1 MRSFQ
6 FRWVKNC
13 PLPHLF
19 QDSALGFMT
28 HPTSLLQHL
37 LEAIPDLRAQVYF
50 KTTLTALSHAMED
63 LVLVGDDRP
72 LVIANFQQ
80 ERFYR
85 QETRRYQRIAEK
97 TDHVYVLA
105 MPETDFASTPAPYA
119 TIGLEESDPLAQEW
133 HLVVIAP
140 SYSACLVCR
149 EHSVAINAAALDSGR
164 QFQGFWTFD
173 PIVTRQAAQELLGRI
188 VRYRPDLSDRVETA
202 RREYQLV
209 NGNDL
214 ALSQVLA
221 ETQPSQQPQP
231 SGLDIRRFSDRLV
244 TYLQASQYQQ
254 VRSYRRAVAQTE
266 QAQLINAI
274 TAKIRRSLKLE
285 DVVALT
291 VCEIERVFLR
301 CRCQMTRLPSS
312 PIGSPL
318 GSHPL
323 FQPLLSQGKVVA
335 IADVMQDSGIQA
347 YPELQMQMQM
357 DQIRSCVLVPIMY
370 QQDCLA
376 VLELSHA
383 SPRLWSE
390 GDRYF
395 LASIATQVG
404 WGLKQAEAYVKL
416 AQLNDQLSTIEQTQN
431 NLIAIVGHELR
442 TPLST
447 IQVCLESLATE
458 PDMPQDC
465 QQVMLDIALAD
476 SERLRKL
483 VQDFLLLSQLE
494 SGSVSWQMEPIEISD
509 LISLAVCNLKS
520 GAKTNPTILVE
531 IPKALPMVQGD
542 GEAVVQV
549 LTKLLGNAVKFTPQ
563 TGTVQV
569 SVREIEGYVEIRI
582 ADSGCGIESSRLES
596 IFDRFYQE
604 EGFLQRSF
612 GGTGLGLAICRQLVR
627 RLEGKLWAT
636 SGGKGQGSQFYVT
649 LPVEDME
656 SWTPLEGMEELIG

>member
-1 MRSFQ
+1 MRSVQ
-6 FRWVKNC
+6 LCWVKNC
-13 PLPHLF
+13 SLPHLF

-37 LEAIPDLRAQVYF
+37 LEAIPDLKAQIYF

-133 HLVVIAP
+133 HLIVIAA

-149 EHSVAINAAALDSGR
+149 EHSTAINAAALDSGR

-173 PIVTRQAAQELLGRI
+173 PIVTRQAAQELLGRV

-209 NGNDL
+209 DKGDQVWME
-214 ALSQVLA
+214 SQPL
-221 ETQPSQQPQP
+221 QP

-274 TAKIRRSLKLE
+274 TAKIRRSLKPD

-291 VCEIERVFLR
+291 VCEIERVFR
-301 CRCQMTRLPSS
+301 NCRCQMIRLPL
-312 PIGSPL
+312 PSPL

-335 IADVMQDSGIQA
+335 IADVTQDSGIQA
-347 YPELQMQMQM
+347 YPALQTQMQME
-357 DQIRSCVLVPIMY
+357 QIQSCVLVPIMY

-376 VLELSHA
+376 VLELYHA

-390 GDRYF
+390 GDRDF
-395 LASIATQVG
+395 LVSIATQVG
-404 WGLKQAEAYVKL
+404 WGLKQAEAHLKL
-416 AQLNDQLSTIEQTQN
+416 VQLNDQLSVIEQTQN

-509 LISLAVCNLKS
+509 LISLTVCNLKS

-531 IPKALPMVQGD
+531 IPENLPMVQGD

-563 TGTVQV
+563 MGTVQV

-604 EGFLQRSF
+604 EGFLQRSV

-649 LPVEDME
+649 IPMEDRE
-656 SWTPLEGMEELIG
+656 SWTSLEGVEELIG

>member
-1 MRSFQ
+1 MRSVQ
-6 FRWVKNC
+6 LGRVKHC

-37 LEAIPDLRAQVYF
+37 LEAIPDLKAQIYF

-133 HLVVIAP
+133 HLIVIAA

-149 EHSVAINAAALDSGR
+149 EHSTAINAAALDSGR

-173 PIVTRQAAQELLGRI
+173 PIVTRQAAQELLGRV

-209 NGNDL
+209 DKGDQVWME
-214 ALSQVLA
+214 SQPL
-221 ETQPSQQPQP
+221 QP

-274 TAKIRRSLKLE
+274 TAKIRRSLKPD

-291 VCEIERVFLR
+291 VCEIERVFR
-301 CRCQMTRLPSS
+301 NCRCQMIRLPL
-312 PIGSPL
+312 PSPL

-335 IADVMQDSGIQA
+335 IADVTQDSGIQA
-347 YPELQMQMQM
+347 YPALQTQMQME
-357 DQIRSCVLVPIMY
+357 QIQSCVLVPIMY

-376 VLELSHA
+376 VLELYHA

-390 GDRYF
+390 GDRDF
-395 LASIATQVG
+395 LVSIATQVG
-404 WGLKQAEAYVKL
+404 WGLKQAEAHLKL
-416 AQLNDQLSTIEQTQN
+416 VQLNDQLSVIEQTQN

-465 QQVMLDIALAD
+465 KQVMLDIALAD
-476 SERLRKL
+476 SERLRRL

-509 LISLAVCNLKS
+509 LISLTVCNLKS
-520 GAKTNPTILVE
+520 GSNGSNGSNVNPMILVDVPE
-531 IPKALPMVQGD
+531 ALPMVQGD

-549 LTKLLGNAVKFTPQ
+549 LTKLLGNAMKFTPQ

-569 SVREIEGYVEIRI
+569 SVREVEGYVEIRI
-582 ADSGCGIESSRLES
+582 ADSGCGIEVSRLES

-604 EGFLQRSF
+604 EAFLQRSV

-649 LPVEDME
+649 LPVEEME

>member
-1 MRSFQ
+1 MQSFGL
-6 FRWVKNC
+6 RWIKNC

-19 QDSALGFMT
+19 QDSASGFMP
-28 HPTSLLQHL
+28 HSNSLLQDL
-37 LEAIPDLRAQVYF
+37 LEAMPDLKAQVYF

-63 LVLVGDDRP
+63 LVLVGNDRP

-85 QETRRYQRIAEK
+85 QETRRYERIAEK
-97 TDHVYVLA
+97 TDQVYVLA

-119 TIGLEESDPLAQEW
+119 TIGLDKSDPLAQEW
-133 HLVVIAP
+133 HLVVIAA

-149 EHSVAINAAALDSGR
+149 EHSTAVNAAALDSGR

-173 PIVTRQAAQELLGRI
+173 PIVSRQAAQELLGRV
-188 VRYRPDLSDRVETA
+188 VRYRPDLSDRVENA
-202 RREYQLV
+202 RREYQLADR
-209 NGNDL
+209 GNL
-214 ALSQVLA
+214 AFAESQLS
-221 ETQPSQQPQP
+221 QP

-266 QAQLINAI
+266 QAQLLNTI
-274 TAKIRRSLKLE
+274 TSKIRRSLRPE
-285 DVVALT
+285 DVLT
-291 VCEIERVFLR
+291 LTMSEVEGVFLR
-301 CRCQMTRLPSS
+301 CRCQITRLPL
-312 PIGSPL
+312 PSPL

-323 FQPLLSQGKVVA
+323 FQLLLGQGKVVA
-335 IADVMQDSGIQA
+335 IADAMQDSGIQA
-347 YPELQMQMQM
+347 YPALQTQMQM
-357 DQIRSCVLVPIMY
+357 DRIGSCMLVPIVY

-376 VLELSHA
+376 VLELYHA

-390 GDRYF
+390 SDRDF
-395 LASIATQVG
+395 LVSIATQVG
-404 WGLKQAEAYVKL
+404 WGLKQAEAHVKL
-416 AQLNDQLSTIEQTQN
+416 VQLNNQLSVIEQTQN

-465 QQVMLDIALAD
+465 QQVMLDIALTD
-476 SERLRKL
+476 SERLRRL

-494 SGSVSWQMEPIEISD
+494 SGSVSWQVEPIVISD
-509 LISLAVCNLKS
+509 LISLTVCNLRS
-520 GAKTNPTILVE
+520 GSKVNPMILVDVPE
-531 IPKALPMVQGD
+531 TLPMVQGD

-563 TGTVQV
+563 MGTVQV
-569 SVREIEGYVEIRI
+569 RVRAIEGYVEVQI
-582 ADSGCGIESSRLES
+582 ADSGCGIESSRLDS

-604 EGFLQRSF
+604 EGFLQRSV

-627 RLEGKLWAT
+627 RLEGRLWAT
-636 SGGKGQGSQFYVT
+636 SEGKGQGSQFYVT
-649 LPVEDME
+649 FPVEDME
-656 SWTPLEGMEELIG
+656 SFNPLEGMEELVG

>member
-1 MRSFQ
+1 
-6 FRWVKNC
+6 
-13 PLPHLF
+13 
-19 QDSALGFMT
+19 MT
-28 HPTSLLQHL
+28 HPISLLQHL
-37 LEAIPDLRAQVYF
+37 LEAMPDLKAQVYF

-105 MPETDFASTPAPYA
+105 MPETDFASSPAPYA

-149 EHSVAINAAALDSGR
+149 EHSTAVNAAALDSGR

-173 PIVTRQAAQELLGRI
+173 PAVSRQAAQELLGRI
-188 VRYRPDLSDRVETA
+188 VRYRPDLSDRVEAA
-202 RREYQLV
+202 REEYQLV
-209 NGNDL
+209 DGDDTASEKTPAL
-214 ALSQVLA
+214 TLSQPL
-221 ETQPSQQPQP
+221 
-231 SGLDIRRFSDRLV
+231 GLDIRRFSDRLV

-254 VRSYRRAVAQTE
+254 VRSYRRAMAQTE

-274 TAKIRRSLKLE
+274 TNKIRQSLKPE

-291 VCEIERVFLR
+291 VSEIERVFQR
-301 CRCQMTRLPSS
+301 CRCQVTQRPLR
-312 PIGSPL
+312 SPL
-318 GSHPL
+318 GSHLL

-335 IADVMQDSGIQA
+335 IADVIQDLGIQA
-347 YPELQMQMQM
+347 HPELQAQMQT
-357 DQIRSCVLVPIMY
+357 DQIRSCVLVPVVY

-376 VLELSHA
+376 VLELYDA
-383 SPRLWSE
+383 LPRLWTE
-390 GDRYF
+390 GD
-395 LASIATQVG
+395 LTLLKSIATQVG
-404 WGLKQAEAYVKL
+404 WGLKQSEAYLKL
-416 AQLNDQLSTIEQTQN
+416 AQLNDQLAAIEQTQN

-458 PDMPQDC
+458 PEMPQEC

-494 SGSVSWQMEPIEISD
+494 SGVVSWQMEPIKVSD
-509 LISLAVCNLKS
+509 LISLTVCNLKS
-520 GAKTNPTILVE
+520 SAKTNPTILVE
-531 IPKALPMVQGD
+531 VPEDLPMVQGD

-549 LTKLLGNAVKFTPQ
+549 LTKLLGNAVKFTPPM
-563 TGTVQV
+563 GTVQV
-569 SVREIEGYVEIRI
+569 SVRLVEDCVEIRI

-604 EGFLQRSF
+604 EGFLQRSV

-649 LPVEDME
+649 LPVDDME
-656 SWTPLEGMEELIG
+656 SLSPRSGMEELIG

>member
-1 MRSFQ
+1 MQSFGL
-6 FRWVKNC
+6 RWIKNC

-19 QDSALGFMT
+19 QDSAFGFMP
-28 HPTSLLQHL
+28 HSNSLLQDL
-37 LEAIPDLRAQVYF
+37 LEAMPDLKAQVYF

-63 LVLVGDDRP
+63 LVLVGNDRP

-97 TDHVYVLA
+97 TDQVYVLA

-119 TIGLEESDPLAQEW
+119 TIGLDKSDPLAQEW
-133 HLVVIAP
+133 HLVVIAA

-149 EHSVAINAAALDSGR
+149 EHSTAVNAAALDSGR

-173 PIVTRQAAQELLGRI
+173 PIVSRQAAQELLGRV

-202 RREYQLV
+202 RREYQLADR
-209 NGNDL
+209 GNL
-214 ALSQVLA
+214 AFAESQ
-221 ETQPSQQPQP
+221 SSQP

-266 QAQLINAI
+266 QAQLLNTI
-274 TAKIRRSLKLE
+274 TSKIRRSLRPE
-285 DVVALT
+285 DVLT
-291 VCEIERVFLR
+291 LTMSEVEGVFLR
-301 CRCQMTRLPSS
+301 CRCQITRLPL
-312 PIGSPL
+312 PSPL

-323 FQPLLSQGKVVA
+323 FQSLLGQGKVVA
-335 IADVMQDSGIQA
+335 IADAMQDSGIQA
-347 YPELQMQMQM
+347 YPALQTQMQM
-357 DQIRSCVLVPIMY
+357 DRIGSCMLVPIVY

-376 VLELSHA
+376 VLELYHA

-390 GDRYF
+390 SDRDF
-395 LASIATQVG
+395 LVSIATQVG
-404 WGLKQAEAYVKL
+404 WGLKQAEAHVKL
-416 AQLNDQLSTIEQTQN
+416 VQLNNQLSVIEQTQN

-465 QQVMLDIALAD
+465 QQVMLDIALTD
-476 SERLRKL
+476 SERLRRL

-494 SGSVSWQMEPIEISD
+494 SGSVSWQVEPIVISD
-509 LISLAVCNLKS
+509 LISLTVCNLRAGSKV
-520 GAKTNPTILVE
+520 NPMILVDVPE
-531 IPKALPMVQGD
+531 TLPMVQGD

-563 TGTVQV
+563 MGTVQV
-569 SVREIEGYVEIRI
+569 RVRAIEGYVEVQI
-582 ADSGCGIESSRLES
+582 ADSGCGIESSRLNS

-604 EGFLQRSF
+604 EGFLQRSV

-627 RLEGKLWAT
+627 RLEGRLWAT
-636 SGGKGQGSQFYVT
+636 SEGKGQGSQFYVT
-649 LPVEDME
+649 FPVEDME
-656 SWTPLEGMEELIG
+656 SFNPLEGMEELVG

>member
-1 MRSFQ
+1 
-6 FRWVKNC
+6 
-13 PLPHLF
+13 
-19 QDSALGFMT
+19 MT

-37 LEAIPDLRAQVYF
+37 LEAIPDLKAQVYF
-50 KTTLTALSHAMED
+50 KTTLTALSHAIED
-63 LVLVGDDRP
+63 LVLMGDDCP

-97 TDHVYVLA
+97 TGQVYVLA

-119 TIGLEESDPLAQEW
+119 TIGLDGSDPLAQEW
-133 HLVVIAP
+133 HLVVIAA

-149 EHSVAINAAALDSGR
+149 EHSTAVNAATLDSGR

-173 PIVTRQAAQELLGRI
+173 PIVSRQAAQELLGRV

-209 NGNDL
+209 DGGD
-214 ALSQVLA
+214 QVLV
-221 ETQPSQQPQP
+221 ETQPLQP

-254 VRSYRRAVAQTE
+254 VRSYRRAVAKTE

-274 TAKIRRSLKLE
+274 TAKIRRSLKPE
-285 DVVALT
+285 DVLALT

-301 CRCQMTRLPSS
+301 CRCQMTRLPL
-312 PIGSPL
+312 PSPL

-335 IADVMQDSGIQA
+335 IADVTQDSGIQA
-347 YPELQMQMQM
+347 YPALQTQMQM
-357 DQIRSCVLVPIMY
+357 DQIQSCVLVPIVY

-376 VLELSHA
+376 VLELYHA

-390 GDRYF
+390 GDRDF
-395 LASIATQVG
+395 LVSIATQVG
-404 WGLKQAEAYVKL
+404 WGLKQAEAHVKL
-416 AQLNDQLSTIEQTQN
+416 ARLNDQLSTIEQTQN

-458 PDMPQDC
+458 PNMPQDC

-476 SERLRKL
+476 SERLRRL

-494 SGSVSWQMEPIEISD
+494 SGSVSWQMEPIAVSD
-509 LISLAVCNLKS
+509 LISLTVCNLKS
-520 GAKTNPTILVE
+520 GSKANPKILVDVPE
-531 IPKALPMVQGD
+531 ALPMVQGD

-569 SVREIEGYVEIRI
+569 IVREIEGYVEIRI
-582 ADSGCGIESSRLES
+582 VDSGCGIESSRLES

-604 EGFLQRSF
+604 EGFLQRSV

-649 LPVEDME
+649 IPVEDME
-656 SWTPLEGMEELIG
+656 SLAPLEGMEEWVG

>member
-1 MRSFQ
+1 
-6 FRWVKNC
+6 
-13 PLPHLF
+13 
-19 QDSALGFMT
+19 MT

-37 LEAIPDLRAQVYF
+37 LEAIPDLKAQVYF

-63 LVLVGDDRP
+63 LVLVGNDRP

-97 TDHVYVLA
+97 TDQVYVLA
-105 MPETDFASTPAPYA
+105 MPETDFASISAPYA
-119 TIGLEESDPLAQEW
+119 TIGLDESDPLAQEW
-133 HLVVIAP
+133 HLVVIAE
-140 SYSACLVCR
+140 SYSVCLVCR
-149 EHSVAINAAALDSGR
+149 EHSTAINAAALDSGR

-173 PIVTRQAAQELLGRI
+173 PLVSRQAAQELLGRV

-202 RREYQLV
+202 RRDYQLA
-209 NGNDL
+209 NRGNLAFADL
-214 ALSQVLA
+214 
-221 ETQPSQQPQP
+221 PSSQP

-266 QAQLINAI
+266 QAQLLNTI
-274 TAKIRRSLKLE
+274 TAKIRRSLRPE
-285 DVVALT
+285 DVLT
-291 VCEIERVFLR
+291 LAMSEVEGAFLR
-301 CRCQMTRLPSS
+301 CRCQITRLPLPSL
-312 PIGSPL
+312 L

-323 FQPLLSQGKVVA
+323 FQPLLSQGKAVV
-335 IADVMQDSGIQA
+335 IADATQDSGIQT
-347 YPELQMQMQM
+347 YPALQTQMQME
-357 DQIRSCVLVPIMY
+357 QIGSCMLIPIMY

-376 VLELSHA
+376 VLELYHA

-390 GDRYF
+390 GDRDF
-395 LASIATQVG
+395 LGSIATQVS
-404 WGLKQAEAYVKL
+404 WGLKQAEAHIKL
-416 AQLNDQLSTIEQTQN
+416 IQVNDQLSVMEQTQS

-465 QQVMLDIALAD
+465 QQVMLDIALTD
-476 SERLRKL
+476 SERLRRL

-494 SGSVSWQMEPIEISD
+494 SGSVSWQVEPIVISD
-509 LISLAVCNLKS
+509 LISLTVCNLRAGSKV
-520 GAKTNPTILVE
+520 NPTILMDVPE
-531 IPKALPMVQGD
+531 ALPMVQGD

-563 TGTVQV
+563 MGTVQV
-569 SVREIEGYVEIRI
+569 RVRAIEGYVEIQI
-582 ADSGCGIESSRLES
+582 ADSGCGIESSRLGS

-604 EGFLQRSF
+604 EGFLQRSV

-627 RLEGKLWAT
+627 RLEGRLWAT
-636 SGGKGQGSQFYVT
+636 SGGRGQGSQFYVT
-649 LPVEDME
+649 LPVEDMDSFDLSE
-656 SWTPLEGMEELIG
+656 EIEELVG

>member
-1 MRSFQ
+1 M
-6 FRWVKNC
+6 
-13 PLPHLF
+13 PH
-19 QDSALGFMT
+19 SN
-28 HPTSLLQHL
+28 SLLQDL
-37 LEAIPDLRAQVYF
+37 LEAMPDLKAQVYF

-63 LVLVGDDRP
+63 LVLVGNDRP

-85 QETRRYQRIAEK
+85 QETRRYERIAEK
-97 TDHVYVLA
+97 TDQVYVLA

-119 TIGLEESDPLAQEW
+119 TIGLDKSDPLAQEW
-133 HLVVIAP
+133 HLVVIAA

-149 EHSVAINAAALDSGR
+149 EHSTAVNAAALDSGR

-173 PIVTRQAAQELLGRI
+173 PIVSRQAAQELLGRV
-188 VRYRPDLSDRVETA
+188 VRYRPDLSDRVENA
-202 RREYQLV
+202 RREYQLADR
-209 NGNDL
+209 GNL
-214 ALSQVLA
+214 AFAESQLS
-221 ETQPSQQPQP
+221 QP

-266 QAQLINAI
+266 QAQLLNTI
-274 TAKIRRSLKLE
+274 TSKIRRSLRPE
-285 DVVALT
+285 DVLT
-291 VCEIERVFLR
+291 LTMSEVEGVFLR
-301 CRCQMTRLPSS
+301 CRCQITRLPL
-312 PIGSPL
+312 PSPL

-323 FQPLLSQGKVVA
+323 FQLLLGQGKVVA
-335 IADVMQDSGIQA
+335 IADAMQDSGIQA
-347 YPELQMQMQM
+347 YPALQTQMQM
-357 DQIRSCVLVPIMY
+357 DRIGSCMLVPIVY

-376 VLELSHA
+376 VLELYHA

-390 GDRYF
+390 SDRDF
-395 LASIATQVG
+395 LVSIATQVG
-404 WGLKQAEAYVKL
+404 WGLKQAEAHVKL
-416 AQLNDQLSTIEQTQN
+416 VQLNNQLSVIEQTQN

-465 QQVMLDIALAD
+465 QQVMLDIALTD
-476 SERLRKL
+476 SERLRRL

-494 SGSVSWQMEPIEISD
+494 SGSVSWQVEPIVISD
-509 LISLAVCNLKS
+509 LISLTVCNLRS
-520 GAKTNPTILVE
+520 GSKVNPMILVDVPE
-531 IPKALPMVQGD
+531 TLPMVQGD

-563 TGTVQV
+563 MGTVQV
-569 SVREIEGYVEIRI
+569 RVRAIEGYVEVQI
-582 ADSGCGIESSRLES
+582 ADSGCGIESSRLDS

-604 EGFLQRSF
+604 EGFLQRSV

-627 RLEGKLWAT
+627 RLEGRLWAT
-636 SGGKGQGSQFYVT
+636 SEGKGQGSQFYVT
-649 LPVEDME
+649 FPVEDME
-656 SWTPLEGMEELIG
+656 SFNPLEGMEELVG

>member
-1 MRSFQ
+1 M
-6 FRWVKNC
+6 
-13 PLPHLF
+13 PH
-19 QDSALGFMT
+19 SN
-28 HPTSLLQHL
+28 SLLQDL
-37 LEAIPDLRAQVYF
+37 LEAMPDLKAQVYF

-63 LVLVGDDRP
+63 LVLVGNDRP

-97 TDHVYVLA
+97 TDQVYVLA

-119 TIGLEESDPLAQEW
+119 TIGLDKSDPLAQEW
-133 HLVVIAP
+133 HLVVIAA

-149 EHSVAINAAALDSGR
+149 EHSTAVNAAALDSGR

-173 PIVTRQAAQELLGRI
+173 PIVSRQAAQELLGRV
-188 VRYRPDLSDRVETA
+188 VRYRPDLSDRVENA
-202 RREYQLV
+202 RREYQLADR
-209 NGNDL
+209 GNL
-214 ALSQVLA
+214 AFAESQLS
-221 ETQPSQQPQP
+221 QP

-266 QAQLINAI
+266 QAQLLNTI
-274 TAKIRRSLKLE
+274 TSKIRRSLRPE
-285 DVVALT
+285 DVLT
-291 VCEIERVFLR
+291 LTMSEVEGVFLR
-301 CRCQMTRLPSS
+301 CRCQITRLPL
-312 PIGSPL
+312 PSPL

-323 FQPLLSQGKVVA
+323 FQLLLGQGKVVA
-335 IADVMQDSGIQA
+335 IADAMQDSGIQA
-347 YPELQMQMQM
+347 YPALQTQMQM
-357 DQIRSCVLVPIMY
+357 DRIGSCMLVPIVY

-376 VLELSHA
+376 VLELYHA

-390 GDRYF
+390 SDRDF
-395 LASIATQVG
+395 LVSIATQVG
-404 WGLKQAEAYVKL
+404 WGLKQAEAHVKL
-416 AQLNDQLSTIEQTQN
+416 VQLNNQLSVIEQTQN

-465 QQVMLDIALAD
+465 QQVMLDIALTD
-476 SERLRKL
+476 SERLRRL

-494 SGSVSWQMEPIEISD
+494 SGSVSWQVEPIVISD
-509 LISLAVCNLKS
+509 LISLTVCNLRAGSKV
-520 GAKTNPTILVE
+520 NPMILVDVPE
-531 IPKALPMVQGD
+531 TLPMVQGD

-563 TGTVQV
+563 MGTVQV
-569 SVREIEGYVEIRI
+569 RVRAIEGYVEVQI
-582 ADSGCGIESSRLES
+582 ADSGCGIESSRLDS

-604 EGFLQRSF
+604 EGFLQRSV

-627 RLEGKLWAT
+627 RLEGRLWAT
-636 SGGKGQGSQFYVT
+636 SEGKGQGSQFYVT
-649 LPVEDME
+649 FPVEDME
-656 SWTPLEGMEELIG
+656 SFNPLEGMEELVG

>member
-1 MRSFQ
+1 
-6 FRWVKNC
+6 
-13 PLPHLF
+13 
-19 QDSALGFMT
+19 MT

-37 LEAIPDLRAQVYF
+37 LEAIPDLKAQIYF

-133 HLVVIAP
+133 HLIVIAA

-149 EHSVAINAAALDSGR
+149 EHSTAVNAAALDSGR

-173 PIVTRQAAQELLGRI
+173 PIVSRQAAQELLGRV

-209 NGNDL
+209 DRGD
-214 ALSQVLA
+214 QVLV
-221 ETQPSQQPQP
+221 ENQLLQP

-266 QAQLINAI
+266 QAQQINAI
-274 TAKIRRSLKLE
+274 TAKIRRSLKPD
-285 DVVALT
+285 DVAALT
-291 VCEIERVFLR
+291 VCEIERVFR
-301 CRCQMTRLPSS
+301 NCRCQMTRLPL
-312 PIGSPL
+312 PSPL

-347 YPELQMQMQM
+347 YPALQTQMQM
-357 DQIRSCVLVPIMY
+357 DQIKSCVLVPIMY

-376 VLELSHA
+376 VLELYHA

-390 GDRYF
+390 GDRDF
-395 LASIATQVG
+395 LVSIATQVG
-404 WGLKQAEAYVKL
+404 WGLKQAEAHLKL
-416 AQLNDQLSTIEQTQN
+416 VQLNDQLSVIEQTQN

-458 PDMPQDC
+458 PEMPQDC
-465 QQVMLDIALAD
+465 KQVMLDIALAD
-476 SERLRKL
+476 SERLRRL

-509 LISLAVCNLKS
+509 LISLTVCNLKS
-520 GAKTNPTILVE
+520 GSNGSNGSNVNPMILVDVPE
-531 IPKALPMVQGD
+531 ALPMVQGD

-549 LTKLLGNAVKFTPQ
+549 LTKLLGNAMKFTPQ

-569 SVREIEGYVEIRI
+569 SVREVEGYVEIRI
-582 ADSGCGIESSRLES
+582 ADSGCGIEVSRLES

-604 EGFLQRSF
+604 EAFLQRSV

-649 LPVEDME
+649 LPVEEME